1 MRRPRWRM
9 HQVLAPRPDHRG
21 LEGTVVAV
29 PRGMRRVASSV
40 VFGFMLLILGA
51 SIALD
56 LVIDLKIPI
65 VKSTVALVLLVWG
78 SHSVATA
85 WAERNR
91 HA

>member
-1 MRRPRWRM
+1 
-9 HQVLAPRPDHRG
+9 
-21 LEGTVVAV
+21 
-29 PRGMRRVASSV
+29 
-40 VFGFMLLILGA
+40 MLLILGA

>member
-1 MRRPRWRM
+1 MRR
-9 HQVLAPRPDHRG
+9 
-21 LEGTVVAV
+21 AV
-29 PRGMRRVASSV
+29 SSV
-40 VFGFMLLILGA
+40 VFGFVLLILGA

-65 VKSTVALVLLVWG
+65 VKSTVALILLVWG